1 MPYRSCAYPASGISK
16 VASHSL
22 AALLRSAMG
31 GLQPAS
37 GGHHRNGK
45 ARKKLLVVL
54 LAESL
59 PIGRVEKDPVKLQVV
74 YGLGADAGRASLD
87 LLKYELLKAEQNK
100 FFIEQTHFQQADS
113 LHGSAFAFSH
123 ITANTSVQTHEILS
137 LDLVEKISQH
147 NMKRFDNQFYL
158 SKNRN
163 STFQFLYNILKSF
176 HNWSRSA
183 QIASKSSE
191 NRKSL

>member
-1 MPYRSCAYPASGISK
+1 MKSSRANLLYICCILSSSNGRVLYSSCAYPASGISK

-22 AALLRSAMG
+22 AALLQSAMG

-87 LLKYELLKAEQNK
+87 LLKYELLKAEQVFHRANALPTGGQPARK
-100 FFIEQTHFQQADS
+100 CVCFFTHNGQYF
-113 LHGSAFAFSH
+113 GSNTRDF
-123 ITANTSVQTHEILS
+123 IT
-137 LDLVEKISQH
+137 
-147 NMKRFDNQFYL
+147 
-158 SKNRN
+158 
-163 STFQFLYNILKSF
+163 
-176 HNWSRSA
+176 
-183 QIASKSSE
+183 
-191 NRKSL
+191 